1 MIPFSVEWEENC
13 WALKDNPEALAE
25 LVKGKDYA
33 CKLKPIVKQGF
44 KQLNLINFFTA
55 GEKEVSVPLGPFRLP
70 DPSWTQLPSPHPLL
84 AQDQTDQTRAVL
96 QAPTPHCALRVCSGE
111 RGWSTPGQRRP
122 RRPG

>member
-55 GEKEVSVPLGPFRLP
+55 GEKEVSVPPGPFRLP
-70 DPSWTQLPSPHPLL
+70 APLPSPHPPL
-84 AQDQTDQTRAVL
+84 AQDQTDHNRTVCKP
-96 QAPTPHCALRVCSGE
+96 PTPHCAVRACSGE
-111 RGWSTPGQRRP
+111 RGWCTPGPRRP

>member
-55 GEKEVSVPLGPFRLP
+55 GEKEVSVPLGLFRLRAPELDSTAISASTACTGP
-70 DPSWTQLPSPHPLL
+70 D
-84 AQDQTDQTRAVL
+84 
-96 QAPTPHCALRVCSGE
+96 
-111 RGWSTPGQRRP
+111 
-122 RRPG
+122 

>member
-25 LVKGKDYA
+25 LIKGKDYA

-55 GEKEVSVPLGPFRLP
+55 GEKEVSVPLGPSVCPLRAGLNCHPRIHRLRTGP
-70 DPSWTQLPSPHPLL
+70 D
-84 AQDQTDQTRAVL
+84 
-96 QAPTPHCALRVCSGE
+96 
-111 RGWSTPGQRRP
+111 
-122 RRPG
+122 